1 MTAHVLEADG
11 ISKRYGTVAALDGVS
26 LRVGGGRFVT
36 LLGPSGSGKTTLLM
50 AIAGFVQ
57 PDSGTLRLDGAPI
70 THLPPEKRNFGMV
83 FQGYALFPHL
93 SVADNVAFPLRIRR
107 VGRADT
113 AARVK
118 AALDLVQ
125 LGHLAARMPRQLSGG
140 QQQRVALARALVFRP
155 SLLLLDEPL
164 SALDKTLRL
173 SMQDELRD
181 LHGRVGLSFVFVTHD
196 QGEALAMSDEVA
208 IMRGG
213 RLVQVGSP
221 AELYERPANRFVAGF
236 LGRSNFWPGRVAAE
250 DAAGFTYMAGGYR
263 LHQAGKPPGPD
274 VLVSL
279 RPEKLMVLEG
289 AGGPANQVAAT
300 VATARYGGEAWLVQL
315 DVEGLGRM
323 QAVLPTWRRA
333 PPQPGDA
340 IRLGWDADASVI
352 VNDSGGDAA

>member
-1 MTAHVLEADG
+1 MTAHVLEARG
-11 ISKRYGTVAALDGVS
+11 ISKRYGAVRALADVS

-57 PDSGTLRLDGAPI
+57 PDSGALLLDGADI
-70 THLPPEKRNFGMV
+70 TQLPPERRNFGMV

-93 SVADNVAFPLRIRR
+93 SVADNVAFPLRVRR
-107 VGRADT
+107 MGRAEV
-113 AARVK
+113 AERVK

-125 LGHLAARMPRQLSGG
+125 LGALAGRMPRQLSGG

-155 SLLLLDEPL
+155 NLLLLDEPL

-196 QGEALAMSDEVA
+196 QSEALALSDQVA
-208 IMRGG
+208 IMCAG
-213 RLVQVGSP
+213 RLVQAGSP

-236 LGRSNFWPGRVAAE
+236 LGRSNFWTGRVAAE
-250 DAAGFTYMAGGYR
+250 DAAGFTYVAGGHR
-263 LHQAGKPPGPD
+263 LHQAGKPPSAD

-279 RPEKLMVLEG
+279 RPEKLMVLDG
-289 AGGPANQVAAT
+289 CGGPVNQVAGT
-300 VATARYGGEAWLVQL
+300 IATASYGGEAWLVQL
-315 DVEGLGRM
+315 DVDGLGRM

-333 PPQPGDA
+333 PPQPGEA

-352 VNDSGGDAA
+352 VDDSEGETA

>member
-1 MTAHVLEADG
+1 MTAHHLEADRLC
-11 ISKRYGTVAALDGVS
+11 KRYGTVAALADAS
-26 LRVGGGRFVT
+26 LSVGGGRFVT

-57 PDSGTLRLDGAPI
+57 PDSGTLLLDGTPI
-70 THLPPEKRNFGMV
+70 MHLPPEKRNFGMV

-93 SVADNVAFPLRIRR
+93 SVADNVAFPLQIRR
-107 VGRADT
+107 VGKAET
-113 AARVK
+113 AERVR

-196 QGEALAMSDEVA
+196 QGEALAMSDEIA
-208 IMRGG
+208 IMRAG
-213 RLVQVGSP
+213 RLVQTGTP

-236 LGRSNFWPGRVAAE
+236 LGRSNFWQGRVAAE
-250 DAAGFTYMAGGYR
+250 DAAGFTYMAGGHR
-263 LHQAGKPPGPD
+263 LHQAGKPPAPD

-279 RPEKLMVLEG
+279 RPEKLMVLDG
-289 AGGPANQVAAT
+289 AGGPANQVAGV
-300 VATARYGGEAWLVQL
+300 VATASYGGEAWLVQL
-315 DVEGLGRM
+315 EVEGLGRM

-333 PPQPGDA
+333 PPQTGDA
-340 IRLGWDADASVI
+340 IRIGWDADASVI
-352 VNDSGGDAA
+352 VDDHEGDTA

>member
-1 MTAHVLEADG
+1 MTSHVLEASG
-11 ISKRYGTVAALDGVS
+11 LSKRYGSVAALDDVS

-57 PDSGTLRLDGAPI
+57 PDRGSLLLDGAPI

-107 VGRADT
+107 VGRAEV
-113 AARVK
+113 AERVRE
-118 AALDLVQ
+118 ALDLVQ
-125 LGHLAARMPRQLSGG
+125 LGALATRMPRQLSGG

-155 SLLLLDEPL
+155 HLLLLDEPL

-173 SMQDELRD
+173 SMQEELRD
-181 LHGRVGLSFVFVTHD
+181 LHGRIGLSFVFVTHD

-208 IMRGG
+208 ILRGG

-221 AELYERPANRFVAGF
+221 AELYDRPANRFVAGF
-236 LGRSNFWPGRVAAE
+236 LGRSNFWQGRVAAE
-250 DAAGFTYMAGGYR
+250 DAAGFTYLAGGHR
-263 LHQAGKPPGPD
+263 LHQTGKPPGPD

-279 RPEKLMVLEG
+279 RPEKLMVLDG
-289 AGGPANQVAAT
+289 PGGPANQVAGT
-300 VATARYGGEAWLVQL
+300 VATASYGGEAWLVQL
-315 DVEGLGRM
+315 DVDGLGRV

-333 PPQPGDA
+333 PPRAGDA
-340 IRLGWDADASVI
+340 IRLGWDADAGVI
-352 VNDSGGDAA
+352 VDDSEGEAA

>member
-1 MTAHVLEADG
+1 MTAHVLEADRLC
-11 ISKRYGTVAALDGVS
+11 KRYGTVAALDDVS

-57 PDSGTLRLDGAPI
+57 PDSGSLTLDGAPI
-70 THLPPEKRNFGMV
+70 GHLAPEKRNFGMV

-93 SVADNVAFPLRIRR
+93 TVAENVAFPLQIRR
-107 VGRADT
+107 VGKAET
-113 AARVK
+113 TERVK

-125 LGHLAARMPRQLSGG
+125 LGHLAFRMPKQLSGG

-155 SLLLLDEPL
+155 NLLLLDEPL

-196 QGEALAMSDEVA
+196 QGEALAMSDDVA

-213 RLVQVGSP
+213 RLVQSGSP

-236 LGRSNFWPGRVAAE
+236 LGRSNFWQGRVAAQ
-250 DAAGFTYMAGGYR
+250 DAAGFTYMAGGHR
-263 LHQAGKPPGPD
+263 LHQAGKPPGPA

-289 AGGPANQVAAT
+289 AGGPANQVSGT
-300 VATARYGGEAWLVQL
+300 IATASYGGDSWLVQL
-315 DVEGLGRM
+315 DVDGLGRM
-323 QAVLPTWRRA
+323 QAMLPTWRRT
-333 PPQPGDA
+333 PPHMGEA
-340 IRLGWDADASVI
+340 IRIGWDADASVI
-352 VNDSGGDAA
+352 IDDSEGDTA

>member
-1 MTAHVLEADG
+1 MTAHVLEANG
-11 ISKRYGTVAALDGVS
+11 ISKRYGAVSALADVS

-57 PDSGTLRLDGAPI
+57 PDSGSLLLDGAPI

-93 SVADNVAFPLRIRR
+93 SVADNVAFPLQIRR
-107 VGRADT
+107 VGRAEV

-125 LGHLAARMPRQLSGG
+125 LAPLAGRMPRQLSGG

-173 SMQDELRD
+173 SMQEELRD

-196 QGEALAMSDEVA
+196 QGEALALSDEVA
-208 IMRGG
+208 ILRGG
-213 RLVQVGSP
+213 RLVQAGSP
-221 AELYERPANRFVAGF
+221 ADLYERPANRFVAGF
-236 LGRSNFWPGRVAAE
+236 LGRSNFWSGRVAAQ
-250 DAAGFTYMAGGYR
+250 DAAGFTYMAGGHR
-263 LHQAGKPPGPD
+263 LHQAGHPAGAE

-279 RPEKLMVLEG
+279 RPEKLLVLEG
-289 AGGPANQVAAT
+289 AGGPANQVAGT
-300 VATARYGGEAWLVQL
+300 VATASYGGEAWLVQL
-315 DVEGLGRM
+315 DVDGLGRM

-333 PPQPGDA
+333 PPRLGEA

-352 VNDSGGDAA
+352 VDDSEGDAA